1 MSQILGFLFYSDIF
15 VLTKQKL
22 NCSLARC
29 IKNKAIELFIMNLLI
44 VAATKLEIK
53 PFLKKL
59 NYLKDDWTNFTSL
72 DYNNHQLDVLI
83 TGVGLVFTTYHLSKT
98 LSAKKYDLVINAG
111 IAGSFNRDLKI
122 GQIVNVVQE
131 EFADQGAEGTKRFK
145 TLFELG
151 FANQDE
157 YPFRGGKLIS
167 KHFDN
172 KALSEMKKV
181 TGISS
186 NTAHGKQ
193 ESIDFLKVKFKA
205 DIETMEG
212 AACFYVCM
220 LENVDIIQIRAIS
233 NYVEPRNKDGWDI
246 PLALDNLSDVVIGFI
261 DNM

>member
-1 MSQILGFLFYSDIF
+1 
-15 VLTKQKL
+15 
-22 NCSLARC
+22 
-29 IKNKAIELFIMNLLI
+29 MNLLI

-83 TGVGLVFTTYHLSKT
+83 TGVGLVFTTYHLSKA
-98 LSAKKYDLVINAG
+98 LCAKKKYDLVINAG
-111 IAGSFNRDLKI
+111 IAGSFNKEIEI
-122 GQIVNVVQE
+122 GEVVNVVQE
-131 EFADQGAEGTKRFK
+131 EFADLGVEGTKRFK

-151 FANQDE
+151 FADE
-157 YPFRGGKLIS
+157 DSYPFKEGRLIA

-172 KALSEMKKV
+172 KSLSEVRKV

-186 NTAHGKQ
+186 NTAHGKL
-193 ESIDFLKVKFKA
+193 ESIDFLKEKYKA

-212 AACFYVCM
+212 AASFYVCM

-246 PLALDNLSDVVIGFI
+246 PLALDNLSDVVIGLI
-261 DNM
+261 KTLNLNVKSIK